1 MATVTIDELVVKLGL
16 DPTNFTKGQ
25 AEALTSFKATQETA
39 KKTAT
44 QMEADGKQ
52 AARFYTNIKNE
63 ALSAIAVLVGA
74 RDIGKFIGDTVTN
87 LSAVGR
93 IATVMGQ
100 ATPDVIAVGMAVER
114 IGGNAAAAQ
123 QNMLALSQSLERY
136 SRFGEGSIEFKRG
149 LGLIGAG
156 PSDTPLQVLQKFAT
170 WSRGKKAQDVELI
183 GGQIGL
189 NQDLINETIQGRGKF
204 DSDIAQS
211 YKNGIPTDADIKKV
225 TALQVAFNNLAQSLK
240 FAGTEL
246 VVDVAD
252 PLTHLF
258 DTITGLIHQFPE
270 LTKVILATVAAL
282 ITLKGL
288 GFGAA
293 ALRGLTGAGGAAA
306 AAEGAGGVGV
316 IGAVAG
322 AAGIA
327 ATGAALTGAIGTPMT
342 AAAFSRVIGN
352 PEAASDADLRA
363 AISFAQ
369 GNLANAPTQYK
380 RQAADVLERLAQ
392 AGLKR
397 WGDSRTGSHGT
408 GGGPSRGIGGPK
420 RGGRGLSSAGRDA
433 LAYLTAHGI
442 DPQTA
447 LGIGA
452 GITAE
457 GGAFGAR
464 DQFDSKGNYAFGI
477 EQLRGS
483 RQKALFDKYGKNP
496 TKEQE
501 LAFLLSDLTG
511 GGDRRGPEVLATNGA
526 HAAMVAYVTA
536 LMRPGSGLAGDIR
549 RGDAAIGGASV
560 HIDTIVVQTQATDA
574 RGVARGLRREL
585 SQQLAAN
592 ANTGPN

>member
-25 AEALTSFKATQETA
+25 AEALTSFKATQEAA
-39 KKTAT
+39 KRTAT

-149 LGLIGAG
+149 LGMIGAG

-170 WSRGKKAQDVELI
+170 WSQGKKAQDVELI

-258 DTITGLIHQFPE
+258 DTVTGLIHQFPE

-288 GFGAA
+288 GVGADVIRTLTGGGAA
-293 ALRGLTGAGGAAA
+293 AGGAATAEAGGGA
-306 AAEGAGGVGV
+306 AATAAGGVG
-316 IGAVAG
+316 IGAIVGAVGGGVALSLVPTEIG
-322 AAGIA
+322 HEDSPAAHDVDSQIA
-327 ATGAALTGAIGTPMT
+327 ALQSQLAGPDLGTRPYLRKRI
-342 AAAFSRVIGN
+342 AELQAKR
-352 PEAASDADLRA
+352 ASM
-363 AISFAQ
+363 
-369 GNLANAPTQYK
+369 GTQ
-380 RQAADVLERLAQ
+380 ASA
-392 AGLKR
+392 
-397 WGDSRTGSHGT
+397 GT
-408 GGGPSRGIGGPK
+408 GGPA
-420 RGGRGLSSAGRDA
+420 RGGRGLSAAGRDA
-433 LAYLTAHGI
+433 LAYLAAHGI

-464 DQFDSKGNYAFGI
+464 DQFDRKGSYAFGI

-483 RQKALFDKYGKNP
+483 RQRDLFAKYGKNP

-511 GGDRRGPEVLATNGA
+511 GGDKRGPEVLATNGA

-549 RGDAAIGGASV
+549 RGDAAIGGTSV